1 MFIINNTLM
10 LKTIQSTIVLHFIH
24 DVSLIIIKRLPCYLC
39 IVASLLLNVNQVDCW
54 VDANCR

>member
-1 MFIINNTLM
+1 MFIINNTLK
-10 LKTIQSTIVLHFIH
+10 LKTIQLTIVLHFIH
-24 DVSLIIIKRLPCYLC
+24 DVSLIIIKRLPCSFC

>member
-24 DVSLIIIKRLPCYLC
+24 DVSLILIKRLPCYFC